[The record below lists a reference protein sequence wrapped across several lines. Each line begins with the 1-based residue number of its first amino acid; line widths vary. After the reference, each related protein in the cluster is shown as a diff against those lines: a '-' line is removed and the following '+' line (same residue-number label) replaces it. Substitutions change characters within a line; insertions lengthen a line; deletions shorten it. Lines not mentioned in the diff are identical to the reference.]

1 MITSLSL
8 RHLTRLSR
16 LEIRKLTLAGN
27 FARAS
32 SMAFTLIS
40 NMRTVFLQQPSY
52 SLLFPVT
59 FMRRFISRFNPRQ
72 IRLQTFPCRCWAGHV
87 RKQRQKVA
95 FQVAEPLAPGCR
107 LASGFQCEDDAESG
121 AAMQAG
127 SVFRS
132 WITIKAFWNCGF
144 KSCRCSPRGRSRSRP
159 RNRRPVRRRLL
170 RMSARRWFNAHHAV
184 MNAVMNRNEREYGCV
199 PAGFRLHVCR
209 NTVCCSLVGRE
220 NQPSWA
226 RNAWRRRGCCL
237 FVGL

>member
-87 RKQRQKVA
+87 RKQRQEVA

-107 LASGFQCEDDAESG
+107 LALGFHCEDDAESG

-132 WITIKAFWNCGF
+132 
-144 KSCRCSPRGRSRSRP
+144 RRLLDQDDGRAVLADRAADVGG
-159 RNRRPVRRRLL
+159 VRRRVVEERCRGGGL
-170 RMSARRWFNAHHAV
+170 RV
-184 MNAVMNRNEREYGCV
+184 ER
-199 PAGFRLHVCR
+199 AGV
-209 NTVCCSLVGRE
+209 VGDC
-220 NQPSWA
+220 A
-226 RNAWRRRGCCL
+226 
-237 FVGL
+237 